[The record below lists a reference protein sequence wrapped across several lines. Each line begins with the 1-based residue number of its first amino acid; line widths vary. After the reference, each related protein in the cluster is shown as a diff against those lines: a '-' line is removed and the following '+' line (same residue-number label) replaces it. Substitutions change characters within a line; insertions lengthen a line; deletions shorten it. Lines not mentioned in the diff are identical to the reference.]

1 MPKATDR
8 SLNPKEKLYTFYV
21 EGDKSNGNGSGR
33 QFYLV
38 TEKVKVGN
46 RTLTIPKKLGDGN
59 FGVVLEAEDPSNTE
73 SYALKV
79 LYEHSVP
86 DDDSGPSIEFEK
98 SRIEAELK
106 IGIDLPRRLK
116 ELVDQNRESIGP
128 DFFAVS
134 TKPGDYIVLPIA
146 YELDFDGLQ
155 NSEDLSQLDIKL
167 SKYAYLMERFD
178 CSLKDLVEGD
188 HGFCRSESNIHDDK
202 AKASNGENAEIENGS
217 KKATATVIGGY
228 ARLAQAMMKERER
241 SAIPVLEQVAIGLQ
255 TLHAASFRHRDLKP
269 ANIYYKR
276 AANKVQF
283 RLGDLGFLDP
293 KDDPARAGSVVVTQA
308 INIGTKHYRSIEQID
323 FSDTAECEV
332 EVGESSKE
340 AVLVTRDPKF
350 LETNIEVGDL
360 AFFAKSNSRRHV
372 TIKSITKDSENR
384 EVIMHVELSQPPG
397 IDQKGN
403 HEANVLINDRNTQV
417 SFLKNPTAKTDLFGM
432 AAILYDILSV
442 GDSPE
447 RFYELLRRF
456 DSDGFSIE
464 ESIVRQYA
472 TWQAGIIDDADVS
485 AIFSRLNDGE
495 GRSGTVNPQ
504 VIRFLLKCMMSNASD
519 SYYREFDFSN
529 ADHVPDEGN
538 NFESNIAA
546 IRAWAK
552 VIQEIKSLENVLDA
566 TSYNEAERNV
576 LTRSKGFSEED
587 REEPLENAKQARLS
601 DVLRC
606 YRYGQGPLKKEDGLK
621 EGWNSEKEIL
631 AARWV
636 LSAGLITK
644 MDEKLNHHM
653 ATQENTYMYSLAQE
667 HLAVN
672 SDSVV
677 LKRSVLDSDEDSLVS
692 SMRYRDPLLTRIRP
706 FSHRFEPIWWRFGTR
721 RIMVAVKDD
730 QLRDSE
736 KTERKSVESV
746 AVDIEYADFAFSRQ
760 EARKGDFVLPT
771 AGGSSLVFRVS
782 EEASSECPMRLKVFP
797 HDGRTSNKISFD
809 DNGDQVKIEDV
820 RTVLRDGYLVR
831 NPKRE
836 DYYAG
841 MLAIYLFHFL
851 VSDGSSTSSGNRDFP
866 ACVYG
871 RIQDFPLRF
880 SEAPSET
887 RNSKL
892 DKWQRIKEHTLKLI
906 TWLSLGGYYFDHS
919 GNEIESPIEKWRCAH
934 RAVRKWC
941 KHVHDYMGTG
951 DMALD
956 LTRGIGTKDQGFIT
970 EAAKN
975 DIEAVSSEEWDKLC
989 EQYTKSAEVV
999 MVNGPD
1005 TKTTT
1010 EIPGTLTRD
1019 RKSCRDRLAAGF
1031 DRVKRMS
1038 RRNSSR

>member
-1 MPKATDR
+1 MQKVTDR
-8 SLNPKEKLYTFYV
+8 NSKEGLYTFYV
-21 EGDKSNGNGSGR
+21 EGDKDTGSRR

-59 FGVVLEAEDPSNTE
+59 FGVVLEAAAPSNTE

-86 DDDSGPSIEFEK
+86 DDTAGTSIEFEK

-116 ELVDQNRESIGP
+116 ELVDQNRESIDP

-146 YELDFDGLQ
+146 YELNFGGLQ
-155 NSEDLSQLDIKL
+155 NSEDLAQLDIKL

-178 CSLKDLVEGD
+178 CSLKDLVEGA
-188 HGFCRSESNIHDDK
+188 HGFSRGESNLHD
-202 AKASNGENAEIENGS
+202 AKEKVSNGEKSDEIQNGS
-217 KKATATVIGGY
+217 KKTTATVIGGY
-228 ARLAQAMMKERER
+228 TRLAHAMMEERER

-332 EVGESSKE
+332 KVGQSSKE

-372 TIKSITKDSENR
+372 KIKSVEKDSEKR
-384 EVIMHVELSQPPG
+384 EVIMNVVLSQPPG
-397 IDQKGN
+397 IDQKGI
-403 HEANVLINDRNTQV
+403 HEPNVLINDRNTQV

-504 VIRFLLKCMMSNASD
+504 VIRFLLKCMMSNSSD

-552 VIQEIKSLENVLDA
+552 VIQEIKNLENVLDA

-576 LTRSKGFSEED
+576 LTRTEVFSQEE
-587 REEPLENAKQARLS
+587 REEPLGNAEQVRLS

-606 YRYGQGPLKKEDGLK
+606 YRYGQGPLKKDDGLK

-644 MDEKLNHHM
+644 MDERLNHHM
-653 ATQENTYMYSLAQE
+653 ATEENTYMYSLAQE

-677 LKRSVLDSDEDSLVS
+677 LKRSVLDNDEDSLVS

-730 QLRDSE
+730 QLRDTE
-736 KTERKSVESV
+736 KTDRKSVESV

-782 EEASSECPMRLKVFP
+782 EEANDEYPMRLKVYP
-797 HDGRTSNKISFD
+797 HDGGTSSEKISFD
-809 DNGDQVKIEDV
+809 DNGDQGVKVEEV

-880 SEAPSET
+880 SEAPSES
-887 RNSKL
+887 RNPKL
-892 DKWQRIKEHTLKLI
+892 DKWQRVKEHTLKLI

-941 KHVHDYMGTG
+941 KDVHDYMGTG

-956 LTRGIGTKDQGFIT
+956 LTRGIGTEDQGFIT
-970 EAAKN
+970 ESAKN
-975 DIEAVSSEEWDKLC
+975 DIEAVSSEEWDRLC

-999 MVNGPD
+999 MINEPD
-1005 TKTTT
+1005 TGITT
-1010 EIPGTLTRD
+1010 EVSNAPTKDSKFSFKRFAAYID
-1019 RKSCRDRLAAGF
+1019 RAKPTN
-1031 DRVKRMS
+1031 